1 MIEFLTLFIIIQI
14 KYKAATLEDVNRSLE
29 QLENFSNIK
38 LSIFQYFFQT
48 ITLDG
53 GEFRSLAGEFNKLR
67 EVPKEAWDMIEQMIR
82 STNKKSKV

>member
-1 MIEFLTLFIIIQI
+1 MNTVWKKERKISVEIKKQQI
-14 KYKAATLEDVNRSLE
+14 YKD
-29 QLENFSNIK
+29 FSN
-38 LSIFQYFFQT
+38 YFQT

-67 EVPKEAWDMIEQMIR
+67 EVPKEAWDMIEQLIC